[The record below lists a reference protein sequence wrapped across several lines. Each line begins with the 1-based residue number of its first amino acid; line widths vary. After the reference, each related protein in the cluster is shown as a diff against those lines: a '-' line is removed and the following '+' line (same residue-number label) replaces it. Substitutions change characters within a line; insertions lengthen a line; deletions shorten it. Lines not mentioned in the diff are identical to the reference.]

1 MIYGHRVFVILIYVL
16 KINHR
21 GKPWSLETNNHYA
34 YHKYLIYRG
43 KPCSFRLVPSG
54 PPEPPTGCVTN
65 NFTYSSF
72 TVNMLMMLM
81 KTGWFFT
88 GTGCPKKK
96 CTNRMLLEPWCTGS
110 TTGGWHH
117 LSWKVFFW
125 SFLAETKPDQA
136 FASHVHGKT

>member
-72 TVNMLMMLM
+72 TVNMMMMLM
-81 KTGWFFT
+81 INGAFFYWQMMAPILSPFST
-88 GTGCPKKK
+88 FTVIMIIMM
-96 CTNRMLLEPWCTGS
+96 TIAMMVVTMTMTMMIVSYQYLHLLTFTRESC
-110 TTGGWHH
+110 
-117 LSWKVFFW
+117 
-125 SFLAETKPDQA
+125 
-136 FASHVHGKT
+136 